1 MIKTRDT
8 RRSNR
13 SILGRVL
20 SKVDWSCLNNF
31 DSCEEKLTFFNTM
44 ILNTLN
50 IVMPIRTKRI
60 HNNDAPWMSVKLK
73 KAIEKRQRA
82 FKDGNRSSFKYYRN
96 LVNSE
101 QKRCRCM
108 NPISMNPIK
117 EPDFRSFLQVDDL
130 QHLSSLQVAN
140 TINNSFLEPLRHF
153 HPLQSMNEI
162 DDTTL
167 SVLTVSEIEVYNC
180 LKSLNP
186 SKANGLT
193 IFHLGSLKTMR
204 SSCRCLLWKS

>member
-1 MIKTRDT
+1 MLIQKIYGQEIIQ
-8 RRSNR
+8 N
-13 SILGRVL
+13 SIQCLGVL
-20 SKVDWSCLNNF
+20 KY
-31 DSCEEKLTFFNTM
+31 
-44 ILNTLN
+44 
-50 IVMPIRTKRI
+50 
-60 HNNDAPWMSVKLK
+60 SV
-73 KAIEKRQRA
+73 I
-82 FKDGNRSSFKYYRN
+82 
-96 LVNSE
+96 
-101 QKRCRCM
+101 
-108 NPISMNPIK
+108 I
-117 EPDFRSFLQVDDL
+117 DFRSFLQVDDL

-186 SKANGLT
+186 SKANGPDD
-193 IFHLGSLKTMR
+193 IPFGSLKTMR